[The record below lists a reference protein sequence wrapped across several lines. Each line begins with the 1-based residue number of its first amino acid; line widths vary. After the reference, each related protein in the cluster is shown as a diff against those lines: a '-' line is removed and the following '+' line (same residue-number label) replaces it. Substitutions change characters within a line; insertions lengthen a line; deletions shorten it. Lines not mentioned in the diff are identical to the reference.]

1 MKSSVFREKENC
13 PNKKELLR
21 VLGKTFK
28 YFLEMSGFHA
38 GYMHEWHFY
47 GKNFGWQFKTADSKK
62 ALFYLSP
69 LQDSFLV
76 TLGVREK
83 EKNVLLSSK
92 LPEIILKEIESA
104 KKHPEGYAVY
114 LMVTDTASFKTA
126 KMLIKL
132 MLEIRSKN

>member
-1 MKSSVFREKENC
+1 MKASVFREKENQ
-13 PNKKELLR
+13 PNKEELLR
-21 VLGKTFK
+21 VLGKVYK
-28 YFLEMSGFHA
+28 HFLEISGFPV
-38 GYMHEWHFY
+38 GYMREWHFY

-76 TLGVREK
+76 TLGIRGK

-92 LPEIILKEIESA
+92 LPEIIQKEIESA

-114 LMVTDTASFKTA
+114 LMVTNAASFKDA
-126 KMLIKL
+126 KRLIKSISE
-132 MLEIRSKN
+132 MRSNN